1 MSPSPNDS
9 SAGPV
14 AWVLGAGRDPARTL
28 ALSLAQRGFRL
39 ALYDLNP
46 AALEATADQVRSL
59 APAEPFPLQGDPVRK
74 IALQALLNRIED
86 HWGRLDLIVYGLE
99 ANPGADLRSLD
110 EWDWHRALDINL
122 TVPWLLAQM
131 AARVMRGGLLA
142 YLGGDEPLHPP
153 RDEAGLPLRAGRG
166 GLLAA
171 LPQWAEML
179 APARVRAHLLLPA
192 RPYDPLW
199 RAVVRPSRAVWLR
212 EPPLT
217 LPDLLLRLWDEPLT
231 GLVLYP
237 GK

>member
-1 MSPSPNDS
+1 MQS
-9 SAGPV
+9 SNNGASHLPV
-14 AWVLGAGRDPARTL
+14 AWILGAGRDPARRL
-28 ALSLAQRGFRL
+28 ALTLAQRGFRL
-39 ALYDLNP
+39 ALHDLNP
-46 AALEATADQVRSL
+46 AALEETVRQARPL

-99 ANPGADLRSLD
+99 ANPGAALSRLD

-131 AARVMRGGLLA
+131 AARVMRGGLVV
-142 YLGGDEPLHPP
+142 YLGGDEPLYPP

-179 APARVRAHLLLPA
+179 MPNRVRVHLLLPQ

-199 RAVVRPSRAVWLR
+199 RAVARPAKALWLR
-212 EPPLT
+212 EPPST
-217 LPDLLLRLWDEPLT
+217 LPALLLRLWEEPLT
-231 GLVLYP
+231 GLVVYP

>member
-1 MSPSPNDS
+1 MTAPLSG
-9 SAGPV
+9 APV
-14 AWVLGAGRDPARTL
+14 AWVLGAGQDPARALALTL
-28 ALSLAQRGFRL
+28 AQKGFRL
-39 ALYDLNP
+39 ALYDPSP
-46 AALEATADQVRSL
+46 AALERTADEIRTV
-59 APAEPFPLQGDPVRK
+59 APAEPFPLHGDVVRK

-99 ANPGADLRSLD
+99 ANPGADLAALD
-110 EWDWHRALDINL
+110 EWDWHRALDVNL

-131 AARVMRGGLLA
+131 AARVMQGGLVA

-171 LPQWAEML
+171 VPQWAEML
-179 APARVRAHLLLPA
+179 TPRQVRLNLLLPR

-199 RAVVRPSRAVWLR
+199 RAVARPAKALWLR
-212 EPPLT
+212 EPPAT
-217 LPDLLLRLWDEPLT
+217 LPDLLLRLWEDPLT
-231 GLVLYP
+231 GMVLYP